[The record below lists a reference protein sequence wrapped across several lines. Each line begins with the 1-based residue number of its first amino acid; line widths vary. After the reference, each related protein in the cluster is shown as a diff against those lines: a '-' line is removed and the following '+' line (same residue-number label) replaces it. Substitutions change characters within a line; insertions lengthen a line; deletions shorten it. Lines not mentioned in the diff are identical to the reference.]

1 MSLADDF
8 AAFEE
13 LSDHLFSL
21 HRRRIDG
28 LLDRLGL
35 SPSQALALVTLHEAG
50 ELKMSPLADR
60 LGLSPG
66 AATSLIER
74 MVELGLVARRRLEE
88 DRRAVCVHLTEQGEQ
103 LMARAI
109 AAKRDMAW
117 SLFQCLPDD
126 ARRNL
131 LTAMEALRTAHHLI
145 DATEESAS

>member
-8 AAFEE
+8 TTFEE
-13 LSDHLFSL
+13 LSDTLFAM

-74 MVELGLVARRRLEE
+74 MVDLGLVARRRLDE
-88 DRRAVCVHLTEQGEQ
+88 DRRAVCVHLTEQGDQ
-103 LMARAI
+103 LMATAI
-109 AAKRDMAW
+109 TAKRDIAW
-117 SLFQCLPDD
+117 SLFQRLPDD

-131 LTAMEALRTAHHLI
+131 LIAMEALRAAHHQL
-145 DATEESAS
+145 DQTEETAS